1 MIMVYYYYMFMIPT
15 YAIDSN
21 QGIVKE
27 CKNKK
32 KNIIITV
39 VVKIQNTEKERLLR
53 ESSPILEYHQNVDS
67 QMGTASRSN
76 FIEENEK

>member
-1 MIMVYYYYMFMIPT
+1 MIPT

-32 KNIIITV
+32 KHHHYCGS
-39 VVKIQNTEKERLLR
+39 Q
-53 ESSPILEYHQNVDS
+53 DS
-67 QMGTASRSN
+67 
-76 FIEENEK
+76 EH